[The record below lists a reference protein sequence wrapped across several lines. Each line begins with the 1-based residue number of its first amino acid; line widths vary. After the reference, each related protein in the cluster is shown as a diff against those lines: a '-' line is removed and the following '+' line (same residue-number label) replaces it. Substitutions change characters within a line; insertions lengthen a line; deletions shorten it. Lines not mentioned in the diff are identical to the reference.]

1 MKNLNPGALDL
12 RGQLDGRTLFVMS
25 QVAGL
30 WAELRWLYET
40 AEADE
45 FQRLLRSHNLGV
57 FHQQGVGLHLNFTE
71 GSANHP
77 AEADRAAGCVFYM
90 VPPVH
95 DLFMDTAT
103 VAQLKAWANSHGLDQ
118 HLAAIERFGE
128 EDLAQVREAL
138 LADLSA
144 VRLIRWEVCQGMRK
158 SGDIRDVVTVRLA
171 TEVMAWA
178 LDWEEQRCS
187 GKK

>member
-1 MKNLNPGALDL
+1 MKNTNPGALDL

-30 WAELRWLYET
+30 WAELLLLYET

-45 FQRLLRSHNLGV
+45 FQGLLRSHNLGV
-57 FHQQGVGLHLNFTE
+57 FHRQGVGLYLNFTV
-71 GSANHP
+71 GSASHP
-77 AEADRAAGCVFYM
+77 AKADYAAGCVFYM
-90 VPPVH
+90 APPVH

-118 HLAAIERFGE
+118 LLAAIERFGE
-128 EDLAQVREAL
+128 KDVEQAREEL

-144 VRLIRWEVCQGMRK
+144 VRLIRWEVSRGMRK
-158 SGDIRDVVTVRLA
+158 SGEVRDFVTVRMA
-171 TEVMAWA
+171 TEAMVWA
-178 LDWEEQRCS
+178 LDWEEQRRS